1 MIINHPQIAAM
12 LWLYL
17 IGVPVIGQASY
28 IERLFAPKA
37 ELWPRWETH
46 DPTNKRQLDHA
57 AWGSFLEKYTHLDGD
72 GVVRVAYE
80 LVTDS
85 DRTLLNNYLVNL
97 ADTAISGYSRAE
109 QFAYWVNL
117 YNAQTIALILE
128 HYPVKSIRD
137 IDISPG
143 LISDGPWGKK
153 TIEIEGEPVS
163 LNDIEHRIL
172 RPIWRDPRI
181 HYAVN
186 CASIGCPNL
195 QRVAYTA
202 GNTEHLLNSSARA
215 YINHPRGVRVNDGVI
230 TASKIYSWFISDFD
244 IDGGVIAHLQHYAS
258 PELQASLASIERIQ
272 KYEYDW
278 RLNGYTTGTE

>member
-1 MIINHPQIAAM
+1 MLITHPRIAVM
-12 LWLYL
+12 LLLYL
-17 IGVPVIGQASY
+17 VALPVIGQASY
-28 IERLFAPKA
+28 VERLFAPKA
-37 ELWPRWETH
+37 ELWPRWESH
-46 DPTNKRQLDHA
+46 DPTNKRQLDHT
-57 AWGSFLEKYTHLDGD
+57 AWDRFLEKYTHLDDD
-72 GVVRVAYE
+72 GIVRVAYE
-80 LVTDS
+80 LVTAS
-85 DRTLLNNYLVNL
+85 DRALLNNYLGSL
-97 ADTAISGYSRAE
+97 ADTSISGYSRAE
-109 QFAYWVNL
+109 QFAYWINL

-153 TIEIEGEPVS
+153 IIEIEGEPVS

-230 TASKIYSWFISDFD
+230 TASKIYSWFIGDFEK
-244 IDGGVIAHLQHYAS
+244 DGGVIAHLQRYAD
-258 PELQASLASIERIQ
+258 PDLQASLASIERIK

-278 RLNGYTTGTE
+278 RLNGHTTGTR